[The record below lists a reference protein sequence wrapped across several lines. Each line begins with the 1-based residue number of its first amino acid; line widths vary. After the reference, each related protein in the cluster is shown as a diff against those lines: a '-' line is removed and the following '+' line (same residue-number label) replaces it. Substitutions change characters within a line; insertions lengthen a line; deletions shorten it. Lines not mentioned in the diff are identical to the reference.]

1 MITRIIYLCYC
12 FDIDIPCGWG
22 AEIDNSCHLMGEN
35 VLPRKFPFSSTI
47 DFPDSMQFGNSDVLQ
62 MHPSHGMHQDGLSHS
77 QRPGI
82 GSFMN
87 GTRSNVGGT
96 AELLTCLPM
105 AIQIPIGP

>member
-82 GSFMN
+82 GAFMN
-87 GTRSNVGGT
+87 GTLSNVGGT